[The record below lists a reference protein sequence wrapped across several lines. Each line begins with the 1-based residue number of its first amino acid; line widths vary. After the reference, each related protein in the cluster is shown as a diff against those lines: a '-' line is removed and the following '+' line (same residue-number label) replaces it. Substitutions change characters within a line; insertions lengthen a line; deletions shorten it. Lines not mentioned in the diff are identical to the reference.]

1 MCDTLICMETLS
13 PTRYY
18 VYCYNREDGTPYY
31 IGKGTRSRAYSQH
44 NHMVKLPPRERI
56 QIIANGLTADQADAQ
71 EIALI
76 QKFGRKDLGTG
87 CLCNLTDGG
96 NGIQGH
102 SPITRKKMSA
112 ARLGVARPA
121 SVMSKVQ
128 EAKLR
133 QGAAKYE
140 VAFEVWSS
148 WDAAQRR
155 NYARRFKRAL
165 TAKPIDYKTRGASI
179 GEGRLA
185 ASAARNGVDLEI
197 WRTMTKTQRD
207 SHRRKLN
214 ESA

>member
-1 MCDTLICMETLS
+1 METLN

-18 VYCYNREDGTPYY
+18 VYRYNREDGTPYY
-31 IGKGTRSRAYSQH
+31 VGKGTRSRAYSQH

-76 QKFGRKDLGTG
+76 QKFGRKDIGTG

-112 ARLGVARPA
+112 ARLGVTRPA
-121 SVMSKVQ
+121 STMAKVQ

-140 VAFEVWSS
+140 VDFDVWSS
-148 WDAAQRR
+148 WDSAQRR
-155 NYARRFKRAL
+155 NYARRFKRAQD
-165 TAKPIDYKTRGASI
+165 AKPVDYKARGNSI
-179 GEGRLA
+179 SEGRLA
-185 ASAARNGVDLEI
+185 AAALRNGVDLEI
-197 WRTMTKTQRD
+197 WRSMTKSQRNA
-207 SHRRKLN
+207 HRRKSN
-214 ESA
+214 EPA